1 MATGSRTFPPLLG
14 CTVLRSVIVLM
25 EDVTSCHQVV
35 TWRPSGNLGDTISQH
50 FLGGGHALRNTDLVS
65 SGGERYR
72 LTTRATGTV
81 QAQIHIVLRNFD
93 RFGIEC

>member
-1 MATGSRTFPPLLG
+1 MATGSRTFPPPLDY
-14 CTVLRSVIVLM
+14 TVLRSVIVMM
-25 EDVTSCHQVV
+25 EDVTSCDQVV